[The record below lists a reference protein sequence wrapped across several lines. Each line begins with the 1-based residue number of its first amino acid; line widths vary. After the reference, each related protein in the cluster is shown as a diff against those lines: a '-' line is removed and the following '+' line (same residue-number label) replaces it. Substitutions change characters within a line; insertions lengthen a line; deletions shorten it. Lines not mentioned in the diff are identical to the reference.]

1 MFQRCNAV
9 AAFEVE
15 AGQWRAQRAVAPLV
29 AEHGFVDFE
38 EGVQQPA
45 LLEDG
50 DTITIDAAERVI
62 TADVSDAEMAARRA
76 AWTAP
81 DEREP
86 SGTLR
91 KYAALVSSASEG
103 AVTTK
108 L

>member
-50 DTITIDAAERVI
+50 DLFHSGNPFILNETIQ
-62 TADVSDAEMAARRA
+62 
-76 AWTAP
+76 
-81 DEREP
+81 
-86 SGTLR
+86 
-91 KYAALVSSASEG
+91 SEQIKTRLG
-103 AVTTK
+103 
-108 L
+108 